1 MLRKFK
7 RIIIILAVTVMLI
20 CIFTVGIN
28 AYIIKS
34 TKADIYMAEQ
44 ISDDDYDCVIVLGAG
59 VRADNSVSDV
69 LRDRLDTAIELYKNG
84 VVPKLLMSGD
94 HGKKEYDEVNAMK
107 NYVLEKTNIPSDDIF
122 MDHAGFSTYESIYR
136 ARDIFEV
143 DKAVIVTQKFHLP
156 RALYIARL
164 LGINAVGVEAD
175 MHRYK
180 GYKYFEFREFLA
192 RVKEFINLII
202 KPEPKFLGEV
212 IPVSGNGNI
221 TNDK

>member
-1 MLRKFK
+1 MFK
-7 RIIIILAVTVMLI
+7 KVRRIIFFVIIGVVLACICALFITVNIVKLTRNNVYAI
-20 CIFTVGIN
+20 DN
-28 AYIIKS
+28 IK
-34 TKADIYMAEQ
+34 A
-44 ISDDDYDCVIVLGAG
+44 DDYDCVIVLGAG

>member
-1 MLRKFK
+1 MFK
-7 RIIIILAVTVMLI
+7 KVRRIIFFVIIGVVLACI
-20 CIFTVGIN
+20 CALFIN
-28 AYIIKS
+28 VNIVKLTRNNVYAIDNIK
-34 TKADIYMAEQ
+34 A
-44 ISDDDYDCVIVLGAG
+44 DDYDCVIVLGAG

>member
-1 MLRKFK
+1 MFK
-7 RIIIILAVTVMLI
+7 KVRRIIFFVIIGVVLACI
-20 CIFTVGIN
+20 CALFIN
-28 AYIIKS
+28 VNIVKLTRNNVYAIDNIK
-34 TKADIYMAEQ
+34 A
-44 ISDDDYDCVIVLGAG
+44 DDYDCVIVLGAG

-122 MDHAGFSTYESIYR
+122 MDHAGFSTYESIYW